1 MSLSALI
8 ERLRKIMRKDKGVDG
23 DAQRLSQIVWLI
35 FLKIFDFKE
44 EEGELSDAYE
54 PVIPEGYRWRD
65 WADTGDVKNAMTGDE
80 LLHFVNNILIPVLKG
95 DGIEVEGKR
104 VHPFDKTDDRSLM
117 VKKIMSDT
125 VNYMK
130 DGYILREVIDTLNEV
145 DFADSAEAH
154 QFNEMYESML

>member
-1 MSLSALI
+1 
-8 ERLRKIMRKDKGVDG
+8 MRKDKGVDG

-44 EEGELSDAYE
+44 EEGELGDAYE

-104 VHPFDKTDDRSLM
+104 LHPFAA
-117 VKKIMSDT
+117 V
-125 VNYMK
+125 
-130 DGYILREVIDTLNEV
+130 
-145 DFADSAEAH
+145 
-154 QFNEMYESML
+154 Q

>member
-54 PVIPEGYRWRD
+54 PVIPERIPLARLGGYRRCQ
-65 WADTGDVKNAMTGDE
+65 E
-80 LLHFVNNILIPVLKG
+80 CH
-95 DGIEVEGKR
+95 
-104 VHPFDKTDDRSLM
+104 DR
-117 VKKIMSDT
+117 
-125 VNYMK
+125 
-130 DGYILREVIDTLNEV
+130 
-145 DFADSAEAH
+145 
-154 QFNEMYESML
+154 